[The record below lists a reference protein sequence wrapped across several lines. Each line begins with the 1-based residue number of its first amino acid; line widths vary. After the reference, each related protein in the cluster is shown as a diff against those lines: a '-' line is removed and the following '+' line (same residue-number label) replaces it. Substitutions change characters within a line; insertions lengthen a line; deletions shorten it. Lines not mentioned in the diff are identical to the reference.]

1 MPELNPPADVMPFGN
16 VGTPS
21 RIFLELIKQC
31 KLPPKVIGRLRL
43 TFPKSGSKRYG
54 QVPYEYKTTSRRTS
68 AADVQVQEE
77 QTDSEVKSASGVRLQ
92 NSEEYLEQQQKEGKK
107 NETSENETTEESQQQ
122 EVIEFF
128 L

>member
-31 KLPPKVIGRLRL
+31 KLPPKVIGKLGL

-54 QVPYEYKTTSRRTS
+54 RVPYQYKTTRHRTS
-68 AADVQVQEE
+68 ADDAQVQEE

-92 NSEEYLEQQQKEGKK
+92 NSEEYQEQQQKGESKS
-107 NETSENETTEESQQQ
+107 ETSENETTEESQQH